1 MEFVYV
7 CDSAQDITTGT
18 YAQCDNWIK
27 VDYTQ
32 LVQTAD
38 VTRLEDLLV
47 TFSPETFAAIVAA
60 TLVTFIT
67 GHVAGVIVKLMN
79 RT

>member
-1 MEFVYV
+1 MQLVYV
-7 CDSAQDITTGT
+7 CDSSQDISTGS

-32 LVQTAD
+32 FSQSAD
-38 VTRLEDLLV
+38 VTKLQDLLV

-67 GHVAGVIVKLMN
+67 GHVAGAIVKLMN

>member
-1 MEFVYV
+1 MQLVYV
-7 CDSAQDITTGT
+7 CNSTQDLSSST
-18 YAQCDNWIK
+18 YARCDNWLK

-32 LVQTAD
+32 FSQTVD
-38 VTRLEDLLV
+38 VTKLQDLLV

-67 GHVAGVIVKLMN
+67 GHGAGAIVKLMN